1 MPDMH
6 QPAGP
11 LDDGVRDAGPAE
23 RDRSAE
29 REAQPTHQGEIQ
41 DARRHAERNDSHHQ
55 PAADDQG
62 MFREDRR

>member
-11 LDDGVRDAGPAE
+11 LDDGVRGAADDE

-29 REAQPTHQGEIQ
+29 REAQPAHQGEVDDSRSQ
-41 DARRHAERNDSHHQ
+41 VDRNEAHHR

-62 MFREDRR
+62 MFQEDRR